1 MHGIFLAVSVAL
13 AAGGLG
19 PSAPSLSL
27 GDMARIVDLE
37 EPAISPDA
45 RHVALVVVTQDRPR
59 DAYDNDLAVIDVRTG
74 RMQVV
79 AFRHEVAVPRWSP
92 DGSRLAYLAR
102 PSQGLPL
109 QLFVREGGAN
119 VQLTH
124 ARGDVSDAAWSPDGR
139 EVAFVAADP
148 PSTAPFFFAGD
159 NDYTASSLTP
169 PEHLWIVSASGGK
182 ARRITSGSWTI
193 APTDPGGI
201 FSPQIA
207 WTSDGRS
214 ITFTRLKNTFSGDD
228 EYSTLW
234 QVEVANAAMH
244 KLTARSE
251 LELSPSYAPD
261 GSHLAYWY
269 PLGGD
274 FNAENTVRVIG
285 GGGDATIAPSL
296 DRNIAASLWFPDSK
310 RLLLCG
316 SDGTQTRFWTA
327 DLTGAVQLVPLGDLH
342 PVCDPYSSS
351 TFDSGSAA
359 AIARDGTIA
368 FVATTSATA
377 RELYVLPF
385 GSTKPRRLTHVNG
398 FLAGLRLGHM
408 SELRW
413 TGPGDF
419 AEDGVVT
426 DPPALR
432 QAQDDKR
439 RKYPIV
445 VLIHGGPGLSN
456 SRDFVWEQWP
466 LAQMI
471 AAHGY
476 VVFQPNYRGSD
487 NLGNAYMTA
496 IVHDTVAGP
505 SDDIMSG
512 LAALERRPDVDASR
526 VAVCG
531 WSYGGELT
539 SWLIGHYHNWRAA
552 VSGAAVN
559 SEFDEYNLSTSNVQ
573 DRYPL
578 GTSPYSG
585 DGERIYRENS
595 PITYYAQI
603 TTPTLIW
610 GTTLDPVV
618 PITQSYALYHALV
631 DNHIPVRFAVFP
643 AATHGPNGPKQTAE
657 LTRLWL
663 DWLDEHL
670 R

>member
-316 SDGTQTRFWTA
+316 SDGTQTRFWTP

-413 TGPGDF
+413 TGPADF

-426 DPPALR
+426 DPAALR

-578 GTSPYSG
+578 GTSPYTG

>member
-1 MHGIFLAVSVAL
+1 MHSIILAVSLLFA
-13 AAGGLG
+13 AAGPG
-19 PSAPSLSL
+19 PAAPPPLSL
-27 GDMARIVDLE
+27 DDMARIVDLE

-45 RHVALVVVTQDRPR
+45 RHVAFVVVAQDRSH
-59 DAYDNDLAVIDVRTG
+59 DSYDNALAVIDVRTA

-79 AFRHEVAVPRWSP
+79 ASRRDVAVPRWSP

-102 PSQGLPL
+102 PSENRPL

-124 ARGDVSDAAWSPDGR
+124 SKGDVSDVAWSPDGR
-139 EVAFVAADP
+139 AIAFVAADP
-148 PSTAPFFFAGD
+148 PSTAHFFFAGD
-159 NDYTASSLTP
+159 NDYTATSLTP
-169 PEHLWIVSASGGK
+169 PVHLWILSARGGN
-182 ARRITSGSWTI
+182 ARRVTSGSWTI

-214 ITFTRLKNTFSGDD
+214 ITFTRVKNTFSGDD

-234 QVEVANAAMH
+234 QVDVANAAMH

-251 LELSPSYAPD
+251 FELSPSYAPD

-285 GGGDATIAPSL
+285 GGHDVAIAPTL

-316 SDGTQTRFWTA
+316 SDGTQTLFWTA
-327 DLTGAVQLVPLGDLH
+327 DLTGAVQPVPLGDLH

-351 TFDSGSAA
+351 TFDAGSAA

-368 FVATTSATA
+368 FIATTSATA
-377 RELYVLPF
+377 RELYVLPP
-385 GSTKPRRLTHVNG
+385 GSTKPRRLTHVND
-398 FLAGLRLGHM
+398 FLTGLRLGHM

-426 DPPALR
+426 EPPSNGG
-432 QAQDDKR
+432 
-439 RKYPIV
+439 KYPIV

-456 SRDFVWEQWP
+456 ARDFVWEQWP
-466 LAQMI
+466 LAQAI
-471 AAHGY
+471 AARGY

-496 IVHDTVAGP
+496 IVHDTVVGP
-505 SDDIMSG
+505 SGDIMSG
-512 LAALERRPDVDASR
+512 LAALERRPNVDASR

-578 GTSPYSG
+578 GTSPYTG
-585 DGERIYRENS
+585 DGQRIYRENS
-595 PITYYAQI
+595 PITNYAQI

-618 PITQSYALYHALV
+618 PITQSYALYHSLV
-631 DNHIPVRFAVFP
+631 DNRVPVRFAVFP
-643 AATHGPNGPKQTAE
+643 AATHGPDGPGQTAE

-663 DWLDEHL
+663 DWLDEHM

>member
-1 MHGIFLAVSVAL
+1 MHGIFLAVSLAL
-13 AAGGLG
+13 AAAG
-19 PSAPSLSL
+19 PGRSAPPLSL
-27 GDMARIVDLE
+27 DDMARIVDLE

-45 RHVALVVVTQDRPR
+45 RHVALVVITQDRPH
-59 DAYDNDLAVIDVRTG
+59 DAYDNDLAVIDVKTG

-79 AFRHEVAVPRWSP
+79 AFRHEVTVPRWSP

-102 PSQGLPL
+102 PAQSLPV
-109 QLFVREGGAN
+109 QVFVREGGAN

-124 ARGDVSDAAWSPDGR
+124 SNGDVSDAAWSPDGR
-139 EVAFVAADP
+139 EIAFVAADP

-159 NDYTASSLTP
+159 NDYTAASLTP
-169 PEHLWIVSASGGK
+169 PQHLWIVSARGGN

-207 WTSDGRS
+207 WTSDGSS

-234 QVEVANAAMH
+234 QVDVANAAMH
-244 KLTARSE
+244 KLTARSG

-274 FNAENTVRVIG
+274 FNAENTVRVIAG
-285 GGGDATIAPSL
+285 GHDVMIAPTL

-316 SDGTQTRFWTA
+316 SDGTQTLFWTA
-327 DLTGAVQLVPLGDLH
+327 NLSGAVQPVPLGDLH
-342 PVCDPYSSS
+342 PICDPYSSS
-351 TFDSGSAA
+351 TFDAGSAA
-359 AIARDGTIA
+359 AIARNGTLA

-377 RELYVLPF
+377 RELYVLPP
-385 GSTKPRRLTHVNG
+385 GSTKPRRLTHVNA

-419 AEDGVVT
+419 AEDGVIT
-426 DPPALR
+426 DPPA
-432 QAQDDKR
+432 QDDKG

-471 AAHGY
+471 AARGY

-496 IVHDTVAGP
+496 IAGNTVGGP
-505 SDDIMSG
+505 GEDIRAG
-512 LAALERRPDVDASR
+512 LAALERMPEIDGSR
-526 VAVCG
+526 VAVSG

-539 SWLIGHYHNWRAA
+539 TWLIGHYHDWRAA
-552 VSGAAVN
+552 VAGAAVTN
-559 SEFDEYNLSTSNVQ
+559 EFDEYNLSESNVQ

-578 GTSPYSG
+578 QTSPFAD
-585 DGERIYRENS
+585 DGERIYHDNS
-595 PITYYAQI
+595 PISYFAQI

-610 GTTLDPVV
+610 STTLDPVV
-618 PITQSYALYHALV
+618 PITQSYELYHALRERQ
-631 DNHIPVRFAVFP
+631 IAVRLAVFP
-643 AATHGPNGPKQTAE
+643 AATHGPDGPRQTAE

-663 DWLDEHL
+663 DWLAAHM

>member
-1 MHGIFLAVSVAL
+1 MHSIFLAVSL
-13 AAGGLG
+13 A
-19 PSAPSLSL
+19 LSL

-45 RHVALVVVTQDRPR
+45 RHVAFVVVTQDRPH
-59 DAYDNDLAVIDVRTG
+59 DALDNALAVIDVRTA
-74 RMQVV
+74 RMQEV

-102 PSQGLPL
+102 PSPSLPL

-124 ARGDVSDAAWSPDGR
+124 SKGDVSDAAWSPDGR
-139 EVAFVAADP
+139 AIAFVAADP
-148 PSTAPFFFAGD
+148 PSGAPFFFAGD
-159 NDYTASSLTP
+159 NDYTAASLTP
-169 PEHLWIVSASGGK
+169 LQHLWIVSARGGNP
-182 ARRITSGSWTI
+182 RRITSGSWTI

-234 QVEVANAAMH
+234 QVDVANGAMH
-244 KLTARSE
+244 KLTGRSE
-251 LELSPSYAPD
+251 LELSPSYAAD
-261 GSHLAYWY
+261 GAHLAYWY

-285 GGGDATIAPSL
+285 GGRDVAIAPTL
-296 DRNIAASLWFPDSK
+296 DRNIAASLWFADSK

-316 SDGTQTRFWTA
+316 SDGTQTLFWTA
-327 DLTGAVQLVPLGDLH
+327 DLTGAVRPVPLGDLH

-351 TFDSGSAA
+351 TFDAGSATG
-359 AIARDGTIA
+359 IARDGTIA

-377 RELYVLPF
+377 RELYVLPP
-385 GSTKPRRLTHVNG
+385 GSAKPRRLTHFNG
-398 FLAGLRLGHM
+398 FLTGLRLGNM

-413 TGPGDF
+413 TGPGGF

-426 DPPALR
+426 DPPYNE
-432 QAQDDKR
+432 

-456 SRDFVWEQWP
+456 ARDFVWEQWP

-471 AAHGY
+471 AARGY

-505 SDDIMSG
+505 SGDIMSG
-512 LAALERRPDVDASR
+512 LAALERRPNVDASR

-578 GTSPYSG
+578 GTSPYTD

-618 PITQSYALYHALV
+618 PIAQSYALFHALV
-631 DNHIPVRFAVFP
+631 DNHVPVRFAVFP
-643 AATHGPNGPKQTAE
+643 ATTHGPDGPRQTAE

-663 DWLDEHL
+663 DWLDEHM

>member
-59 DAYDNDLAVIDVRTG
+59 DAYDNDLAVIDARTG

-413 TGPGDF
+413 TGPADF

-426 DPPALR
+426 DPAALR

-603 TTPTLIW
+603 TTPTLLW

>member
-1 MHGIFLAVSVAL
+1 MHGIFLALSLAL
-13 AAGGLG
+13 AAAG
-19 PSAPSLSL
+19 PGPAAPRPLSL
-27 GDMARIVDLE
+27 DDMGRIVDLE

-45 RHVALVVVTQDRPR
+45 RHVALVVITQDRLH
-59 DAYDNDLAVIDVRTG
+59 DAYNNDLAVVDVRTA
-74 RMQVV
+74 RMQRVV
-79 AFRHEVAVPRWSP
+79 FRQEVAAPRWSP

-102 PSQGLPL
+102 PSNGLPL
-109 QLFVREGGAN
+109 QLFVREGAN

-124 ARGDVSDAAWSPDGR
+124 MKGDVSDAAWSPDGR
-139 EVAFVAADP
+139 EIAFVAADP
-148 PSTAPFFFAGD
+148 PSNMPFFFAGD
-159 NDYTASSLTP
+159 NDFTASSLTP
-169 PEHLWIVSASGGK
+169 PEHLWIVSARGGN

-193 APTDPGGI
+193 ASTDPGGI

-234 QVEVANAAMH
+234 QVDVATAAMH
-244 KLTARSE
+244 KLTARSAF
-251 LELSPSYAPD
+251 ELSPSYAPD

-285 GGGDATIAPSL
+285 DGHDVAIAPTL
-296 DRNIAASLWFPDSK
+296 DRNIAGSLWFPDSK

-316 SDGTQTRFWTA
+316 SDGTQTLFWTA
-327 DLTGAVQLVPLGDLH
+327 DLTGAVQPVLLGDLH

-351 TFDSGSAA
+351 TFDAGSAA
-359 AIARDGTIA
+359 GIARDGTIA
-368 FVATTSATA
+368 FVATTSQTA
-377 RELYVLPF
+377 RELYVLLP
-385 GSTKPRRLTHVNG
+385 GSAKPRRLTHVND

-408 SELRW
+408 HELHW

-426 DPPALR
+426 DPPSEGG
-432 QAQDDKR
+432 
-439 RKYPIV
+439 KYPIV

-456 SRDFVWEQWP
+456 TRDFVWEQWP

-471 AAHGY
+471 AARGY

-505 SDDIMSG
+505 SADIMSG
-512 LAALERRPDVDASR
+512 LAALQRLPNVDASR

-539 SWLIGHYHNWRAA
+539 SWLIGHYHNWRTAI
-552 VSGAAVN
+552 SGAAVN

-578 GTSPYSG
+578 GTSPYTG

-595 PITYYAQI
+595 PITYYTQI
-603 TTPTLIW
+603 VTPTLIW

-631 DNHIPVRFAVFP
+631 DNHVPVRFAVFP
-643 AATHGPNGPKQTAE
+643 ASTHGPDGPRQTAE

-663 DWLDEHL
+663 DWLDEHM